1 MYVHMYVCYLF
12 LIFFLLLLSQKL
24 AYQMVFIEMLNILG
38 TLLTIISFKLLAKEG
53 IIVFSSLS

>member
-38 TLLTIISFKLLAKEG
+38 TLLTIISFKLLAKER
-53 IIVFSSLS
+53 IIVFL